1 MVERPMPAN
10 TPDGATP
17 FAHLLEEYRQRAG
30 LSLGQLAQAAR
41 LSRTYVYHLER
52 GQRSHPS
59 AHAARALARALE
71 LKGAE
76 RQTFYRTVEALTG
89 ESPEI
94 EEEPDELLDLEHLA
108 ELLVANT
115 AYPTHAI
122 DRLWRVVCW
131 NTAAARLFEIDT
143 ALSGMQHPHL
153 LAVVFDPVYRSR
165 FRPWEPLAR
174 RLVADFKWNTAA
186 LTHLPEYRVLW
197 RELRALPDFR
207 RIADVTPAAGVP
219 GPSFVMGVQHPEL
232 GPLALR
238 TAATLFSGVRDI
250 HIISYVPGDAATLE
264 AYRRMGWQVAH
275 RALRP

>member
-1 MVERPMPAN
+1 MAERRVLAN
-10 TPDGATP
+10 TASGATT
-17 FAHLLEEYRQRAG
+17 FARLLEEYRLRAG

-52 GQRSHPS
+52 GQRAHPS

-71 LKGAE
+71 LRGAE
-76 RQTFYRTVEALTG
+76 RQAFYGTVEALTG
-89 ESPEI
+89 ESPEL
-94 EEEPDELLDLEHLA
+94 EEEPDELFDLVHLA
-108 ELLVANT
+108 DLLVANT

-122 DRLWRVVCW
+122 DRLWRVLCW
-131 NTAAARLFEIDT
+131 NTAAARLFEIDPI
-143 ALSGMQHPHL
+143 LSGTQHPHL
-153 LAVVFDPVYRSR
+153 LSIIFDPAYRSR

-186 LTHLPEYRVLW
+186 LTHLPEYRALW

-219 GPSFVMGVQHPEL
+219 GPSFVMGLHHSAL

-238 TAATLFSGVRDI
+238 TATTLFSGVRDI
-250 HIISYVPGDAATLE
+250 HIVSYVPGDATTLE

-275 RALRP
+275 RALRR